1 MPSRAQRGWMI
12 DMTAPVKP
20 DDDERPD
27 VESEPGLPEISIA
40 RIAAAVDPHAEGRDA
55 AALGATLAEA
65 TGADLALVTI
75 EPDLP
80 LVVPGFDWQRARG
93 ETTAML
99 SETQNSIAPR
109 ARTMIDTDLSIPRGI
124 ERVVRRS
131 QRDLLVVGSSPKAPD
146 GAIWIGRRTRQLL
159 HELECPLVV
168 AARGFSARPK
178 PRLRQIGVG
187 FEGSEESRLAL
198 ATAATI
204 AAGCGAELTVRAV
217 LDDRIPWLGWR
228 DAYNVAYK
236 DSWEELMDGELDSL
250 TSICEPAV
258 ADLRCE
264 ARLDLRRGHPTT
276 LLDELS
282 DEVDLMVIGSRRWGP
297 LTRVLLGGT
306 GEALMHGARC
316 SMMVVPRPRTDS

>member
-1 MPSRAQRGWMI
+1 MPSRARRGWMI
-12 DMTAPVKP
+12 RMTATAKP
-20 DDDERPD
+20 DDDRPD
-27 VESEPGLPEISIA
+27 VESEPGLPEVSIA

-55 AALGATLAEA
+55 AVLGATLAEA

-80 LVVPGFDWQRARG
+80 LVIPGFDWQRVRG

-99 SETQNSIAPR
+99 SETQDSIAPR
-109 ARTMIDTDLSIPRGI
+109 ARTIIDTDLSIPRGI
-124 ERVVRRS
+124 ERLVRRG

-146 GAIWIGRRTRQLL
+146 GAVRIGRRTRQLL

-168 AARGFSARPK
+168 AARGFSARSA
-178 PRLRQIGVG
+178 PRLRRIGVG

-198 ATAATI
+198 ATATTI
-204 AAGCGAELTVRAV
+204 AAGCGVELTVRAV
-217 LDDRIPWLGWR
+217 LDDRIPRIGWR
-228 DAYNVAYK
+228 DAYK
-236 DSWEELMDGELDSL
+236 DSWAELMNGELDSL
-250 TSICEPAV
+250 TSICETAV
-258 ADLRCE
+258 AGLSCS
-264 ARLDLRRGHPTT
+264 ARVDLRRGHPAT

-282 DEVDLMVIGSRRWGP
+282 DEVDLLVIGSRRWGP

-316 SMMVVPRPRTDS
+316 SIMVVPRPHTDS

>member
-1 MPSRAQRGWMI
+1 MPSRARRGWMI
-12 DMTAPVKP
+12 RMTTTAKP
-20 DDDERPD
+20 DDDRPD
-27 VESEPGLPEISIA
+27 VESEPGLPEVSIA

-75 EPDLP
+75 ESDLP
-80 LVVPGFDWQRARG
+80 LVIPGFDWQRVRG

-99 SETQNSIAPR
+99 SETQDSIAPR
-109 ARTMIDTDLSIPRGI
+109 ARTIIDTDLSIPRGI
-124 ERVVRRS
+124 ERVVRRG

-146 GAIWIGRRTRQLL
+146 GAVWIGTRTRQLL
-159 HELECPLVV
+159 HELGCPLVV
-168 AARGFSARPK
+168 AASGFSARSA
-178 PRLRQIGVG
+178 PRLRRIGVG
-187 FEGSEESRLAL
+187 FEGSDESRLAL

-228 DAYNVAYK
+228 DANRVAYR
-236 DSWEELMDGELDSL
+236 DAWEELMGGELDSL
-250 TSICEPAV
+250 TSVCETAV
-258 ADLRCE
+258 AGLRCG
-264 ARLDLRRGHPTT
+264 ARVDLRRGHPTT

-282 DEVDLMVIGSRRWGP
+282 DEVDLLVIGSRRWGP

-316 SMMVVPRPRTDS
+316 SIMVVPRPHSDS

>member
-1 MPSRAQRGWMI
+1 MPSHARRGWMTG
-12 DMTAPVKP
+12 MTTTAKP
-20 DDDERPD
+20 DDDRPG
-27 VESEPGLPEISIA
+27 VEPEPGLPEVSIA

-55 AALGATLAEA
+55 AALGAMLAEA

-80 LVVPGFDWQRARG
+80 LVIPGFDWQRVRG

-99 SETQNSIAPR
+99 SETQDALAPG
-109 ARTMIDTDLSIPRGI
+109 ARTIIDTDLSIPRGI

-131 QRDLLVVGSSPKAPD
+131 QRDLLVVGSSPKAAD
-146 GAIWIGRRTRQLL
+146 GAVRIGRRTRQLL

-168 AARGFSARPK
+168 AARGFSAQ

-236 DSWEELMDGELDSL
+236 DSWDELMEGEFESL
-250 TSICEPAV
+250 KRICEPPV
-258 ADLRCE
+258 ADLSCR
-264 ARLDLRRGHPTT
+264 ARLDLRRGHPTR

-282 DEVDLMVIGSRRWGP
+282 DEVDLIVIGSRRWGP

-316 SMMVVPRPRTDS
+316 SIMVVPRPRTDS